1 MSPTQEVHPPAVAQR
16 APAPPRPRVL
26 VVDDEVELRE
36 TMELMLHR
44 QYEVRT
50 ARDGAEAQAMLGTEP
65 FDLVVADERMPRMRG
80 TDLFVWLRTHQ
91 PDVGRVL
98 LTAFADVEAMLRA
111 INEGQ
116 VERFLVKPC
125 DPVMLRMA
133 IAETLEQR
141 RLTME
146 NRRLVEDLRQRNHE
160 LETTRERLLQTEK
173 LALAGK
179 LAAGIAHDI
188 RNYLT
193 ALMGAAELS
202 SLGGTSDLTSPL
214 FEEGVQG
221 IQDLASEL
229 MCLAQ
234 GRVPHYH
241 VRVADLGELVAQFVS
256 ELRRSTIDQRF
267 RLVAEVQRPVTCAL
281 APRRF
286 RRVLW
291 NLVQN
296 ASEATPEGGE
306 IRVSCHVDRGQAFL
320 EVRDTGRGIPSEQLE
335 RVFEAFFTTRPTGT
349 GLGLEV
355 CRMIVRA
362 HGGTIECK
370 SEIGVGTAFQI
381 RLPLAATSMEPSV
394 A

>member
-1 MSPTQEVHPPAVAQR
+1 MSPTPDARPTGQAAR
-16 APAPPRPRVL
+16 APAAPRPRVL
-26 VVDDEVELRE
+26 VVDDEAELRD

-50 ARDGAEAQAMLGTEP
+50 ARDGAEAQALLGDEP

-80 TDLFVWLRTHQ
+80 TDLFVWLRANQ

-98 LTAFADVEAMLRA
+98 LTAFADVDAMLRA

-146 NRRLVEDLRQRNHE
+146 NRRLVEDLTLRNHE

-202 SLGGTSDLTSPL
+202 SLGGGAELTSPL

-221 IQDLASEL
+221 IQDLANEL

-241 VRVADLGELVAQFVS
+241 VRVADLAALVGQFVN
-256 ELRRSTIDQRF
+256 ELRRSTIDQRL
-267 RLVAEVQRPVTCAL
+267 RLVTEIRGPVTCAL
-281 APRRF
+281 AARRF

-296 ASEATPEGGE
+296 ASEATPDGGE
-306 IRVSCHVDRGQAFL
+306 IRVSCHVDRGQAYL
-320 EVRDTGRGIPSEQLE
+320 EVRDTGRGIPPEQLD
-335 RVFEAFFTTRPTGT
+335 RVFEAFFTTRPAGT

-362 HGGTIECK
+362 HGGTIECR
-370 SEIGVGTAFQI
+370 SEVGVGTAFQI
-381 RLPLAATSMEPSV
+381 RLPLAATSMESSV
-394 A
+394 T